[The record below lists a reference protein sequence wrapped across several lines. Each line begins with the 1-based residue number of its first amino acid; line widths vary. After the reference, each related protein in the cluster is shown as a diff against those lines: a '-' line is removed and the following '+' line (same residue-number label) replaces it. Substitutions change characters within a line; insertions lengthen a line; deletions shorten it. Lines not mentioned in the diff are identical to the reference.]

1 MNTNQKIL
9 LILATVFCIGFFMPY
24 INQQNAVPGL
34 FNEETKEAMSLSMSV
49 FDMITNPGN
58 YDLGLFTT
66 FIGFI
71 IFMFFTMLIAMP
83 VLAVTIALTQ
93 KFEWLFTISV
103 VFIIYSLSMIY
114 SMNPG
119 SSLNEIPS
127 MKLGSAWALFFI
139 PSLIMLVMGLIALLK
154 KNQNTTA

>member
-1 MNTNQKIL
+1 
-9 LILATVFCIGFFMPY
+9 
-24 INQQNAVPGL
+24 
-34 FNEETKEAMSLSMSV
+34 
-49 FDMITNPGN
+49 
-58 YDLGLFTT
+58 
-66 FIGFI
+66 
-71 IFMFFTMLIAMP
+71 MP